1 MKKLLLV
8 LFGGCASLSGYAS
21 FANPDPND
29 PFALG
34 PDQQYAGGGPLYL
47 NSFDASVRLLNTNN
61 AGSATLIGRRSN
73 ITIDGQKYHK
83 LSFATADHVMTGKT
97 LNKVGFEGT
106 PFIDFSGGNPVEVNT
121 GRFEAA
127 VGAAANFTYTWSAGL
142 RDMGYLGVTLK
153 YSNLTAKQNQYL
165 EQLSAVQIGVV
176 ADTYRGAARSY
187 GYGQSGT
194 YQYDIGFSN
203 KLGFKLLPGANPF
216 GTHRFVN
223 HTIKRGGTK
232 ISGNYN
238 YDQLSWDASAAVG
251 EGQLAPGDSG
261 GSFMINGK
269 LAGVSTYVT
278 ETSSAILGEYYAFG
292 TAGGAY
298 RFSDADKTWLL
309 GEAQK
314 YQAVPEPMSLIAL
327 SVGVGALLRKRRKA

>member
-1 MKKLLLV
+1 
-8 LFGGCASLSGYAS
+8 
-21 FANPDPND
+21 
-29 PFALG
+29 
-34 PDQQYAGGGPLYL
+34 
-47 NSFDASVRLLNTNN
+47 
-61 AGSATLIGRRSN
+61 
-73 ITIDGQKYHK
+73 
-83 LSFATADHVMTGKT
+83 
-97 LNKVGFEGT
+97 
-106 PFIDFSGGNPVEVNT
+106 
-121 GRFEAA
+121 
-127 VGAAANFTYTWSAGL
+127 
-142 RDMGYLGVTLK
+142 MGYLGVTLK

-238 YDQLSWDASAAVG
+238 YDQLSWDASTAVG

-269 LAGVSTYVT
+269 LAGVNTYVT

-327 SVGVGALLRKRRKA
+327 SMGVGALLRKRKKA